1 MSLKIVVTARCIDG
15 DTNLL
20 YSCDAIYCP
29 EGKPIAS
36 VPLIQSEVDDCQKQ
50 YLLKMASD
58 ALYVTHTMIRNQIK
72 TEPSDK

>member
-29 EGKPIAS
+29 EDKTITP

-58 ALYVTHTMIRNQIK
+58 ALYVTHTLVKNQIEV
-72 TEPSDK
+72 EPSDK